1 MDLSINLKTELCKQ
15 TIVKT
20 INDLE
25 LPIGIA
31 YYLLK
36 DLTEQVGKA
45 YFKVISKQ
53 QEEIQKQQQ
62 LKEVKDESEEQNQI
76 NDQK

>member
-15 TIVKT
+15 TIIKT

-36 DLTEQVGKA
+36 DLTEQVRKT
-45 YFKVISKQ
+45 YFTAISKQ

-62 LKEVKDESEEQNQI
+62 LKEDKDESEEQNQI